1 MNIQA
6 NNIPTTNIPKNFGYW
21 DRINEMNKSTEPPVS
36 EITEIIK
43 EKTDKGINFLKP
55 ATAVLLLLMVAVS
68 GNFTAELLGCNTQ
81 KILSENMIAK
91 HMVLLSLIYFTMD
104 SDQFGFAPHER
115 LLYSLLLWV
124 FFILYTHQT
133 MEYTIISTAAII
145 TIFVIND
152 YIKIAQKNK
161 KDTYSYELF
170 HRILYLIVAISI
182 VIGNFLYYNKQTIDY
197 RNNFNF
203 LTFIFGKKY
212 CDGMVE

>member
-1 MNIQA
+1 
-6 NNIPTTNIPKNFGYW
+6 
-21 DRINEMNKSTEPPVS
+21 
-36 EITEIIK
+36 
-43 EKTDKGINFLKP
+43 
-55 ATAVLLLLMVAVS
+55 
-68 GNFTAELLGCNTQ
+68 
-81 KILSENMIAK
+81 
-91 HMVLLSLIYFTMD
+91 
-104 SDQFGFAPHER
+104 
-115 LLYSLLLWV
+115 
-124 FFILYTHQT
+124 
-133 MEYTIISTAAII
+133 MEFTIISTAAII

-161 KDTYSYELF
+161 KDTYTYQLF